1 MIRGVV
7 FDLDDTLV
15 DSQLDFDAMRRE
27 MELPPDQPVFEAVM
41 PSSPTPVT
49 VTIEIEDG
57 AGYEAFG
64 TLTFTPLSEQ
74 DYLQF
79 QLWNRL
85 RELATLAQ
93 TAFKNNDK
101 RSLVFPLWDASLGRA
116 LTPSVQDLQY
126 VVLGA
131 QQLTRLA
138 EQLRELAEKL
148 IDGNKDSKG

>member
-1 MIRGVV
+1 
-7 FDLDDTLV
+7 
-15 DSQLDFDAMRRE
+15 
-27 MELPPDQPVFEAVM
+27 M

-49 VTIEIEDG
+49 VTVEIEGD

-85 RELATLAQ
+85 RELSLLARR
-93 TAFKNNDK
+93 AFNEDTS
-101 RSLVFPLWDASLGRA
+101 RLVFPLWDASLGRA

-138 EQLRELAEKL
+138 EQLRELAERL
-148 IDGNKDSKG
+148 IDGAKDSKG